1 MQPGERGKYITAFI
15 LVGVV
20 VLIYLWTIHAYG

>member
-15 LVGVV
+15 LAGVV

>member
-1 MQPGERGKYITAFI
+1 MQSDEKGKYVTAAI

-20 VLIYLWTIHAYG
+20 VLIYLWTLYSYG